1 MGVSRI
7 VPIIMKLKF
16 MAAFAGCM
24 ALAVLVAPAQDP
36 GSVQGG
42 QAGPP
47 GTIRVRVRLIP
58 VDVIVTDQNNN
69 PVTDLKPED
78 FEIFEDGRAQE
89 VRHFSVQTFSAD
101 APAPALSVVPATNPA
116 LELTPQSSRTFLIMM
131 GRGRHQTPLK
141 AIDALLR
148 FVRNDLLP
156 QDRVAVFA
164 YNRATDFTT
173 DHERIAQVLE
183 RYKKSNE
190 KIESWL
196 ESRFR
201 GLTTVYGMKEIPKS
215 FQSEID
221 KIFDSGD
228 MLASRQVPPGR
239 ITEIGT
245 IVRDWDRAAVTI
257 AKDSDRAAE
266 IEVRTDVAEEVAEED
281 LPGSQVMLSLIKFD
295 TLEGEFLMLG
305 LEFDEFSARSAGSFQ
320 DLQNLYTCIEY
331 LRYMQGQ
338 KHLLYF
344 TDEGLLFPGGNVSH
358 DNGIMSIANDA
369 RVAIDVFQTGG
380 LFADP
385 EIVPTKG
392 TVIETPPARSNQP
405 PVVEPPQLSQRN
417 WSRGFMLSSLSN
429 VAKLTG
435 GRTAIGTDI
444 SRALNRLDDST
455 RVQYLLGYYPRNDR
469 WDGEYRRIQVKVKRP
484 GTRVFYRQGYFA
496 RDSLRPYN
504 REEFLAYSRI
514 SAAGAF
520 EFNVEDIPFQV
531 DTIKT
536 LASGDS
542 PQVRVDLQ
550 VDADAVDFKLV
561 GNRHV
566 ARLYVAVFYGKG
578 DDDYLG
584 SRWQTVNLE
593 LPEASYQRMLRTGI
607 QVTSMIPL
615 EVSKQVLKVII
626 YDTWGD
632 KIGSKLVKLR

>member
-1 MGVSRI
+1 MNYSKV
-7 VPIIMKLKF
+7 MKVKF
-16 MAAFAGCM
+16 MAALAGFVILS
-24 ALAVLVAPAQDP
+24 ALLAPAQDP
-36 GSVQGG
+36 VSVPTG

-47 GTIRVRVRLIP
+47 GTIRIRVRLIP
-58 VDVIVTDQNNN
+58 VDVTVTDSNNN

-78 FEIFEDGRAQE
+78 FEIFEDGRPQE
-89 VRHFSVQTFSAD
+89 IRHFSVQTFREE
-101 APAPALSVVPATNPA
+101 APAPSLAVVPKTNPA

-131 GRGRHQTPLK
+131 GRGRHQIPMK
-141 AIDALLR
+141 AVDALIR

-156 QDRVAVFA
+156 QDRIAVFA

-183 RYKKSNE
+183 RYKKHHEN
-190 KIESWL
+190 IESWL

-201 GLTTVYGMKEIPKS
+201 GLATVYGIKEIPKS

-221 KIFDSGD
+221 KIFDSAD
-228 MLASRQVPPGR
+228 MLASRRVPPGR

-266 IEVRTDVAEEVAEED
+266 IEVRTDVAEELAEED
-281 LPGSQVMLSLIKFD
+281 LPGSQIMLSLIRFD
-295 TLEGEFLMLG
+295 KIEGEFLMLG
-305 LEFDEFSARSAGSFQ
+305 LEFDEFSAKSAGSFQ

-331 LRYMQGQ
+331 LRYMAGQ

-344 TDEGLLFPGGNVSH
+344 TEEGLMFPGGNVTH
-358 DNGIMSIANDA
+358 DNGIMSVANDA

-392 TVIETPPARSNQP
+392 KVIDPPPARSNQP

-417 WSRGFMLSSLSN
+417 WSKGFMLSALSN

-444 SRALNRLDDST
+444 SKALNRLDETT
-455 RVQYLLGYYPRNDR
+455 RVQYLLGYYPQNDR
-469 WDGEYRRIQVKVKRP
+469 WDGKYRRIQVKLRRP
-484 GTRVFYRQGYFA
+484 GLKVSSRQGYFA

-514 SAAGAF
+514 SAAGSF
-520 EFNVEDIPFQV
+520 EFEVEDIPFEV
-531 DTIKT
+531 STMKTIAT
-536 LASGDS
+536 GDS
-542 PQVRVDLQ
+542 QQVRVDLK
-550 VDADAVDFKLV
+550 VDADSVGFKLV
-561 GNRHV
+561 GDRHV
-566 ARLYVAVFYGKG
+566 ARLYIAVFYGKG

-584 SRWQTVNLE
+584 SSWQTVNLE

-607 QVTSMIPL
+607 QATAMVPL
-615 EVSKQVLKVII
+615 EVSKQVLKVIV
-626 YDTWGD
+626 YDAWGD
-632 KIGSKLVKLR
+632 RVGSKLVKIR